1 MELVRTSNKPYLDFY
16 IVNQGETGFLELLNK
31 YSEGKLDR
39 NHQDT
44 QQMENLAFYNKKLKR
59 VFIGNI
65 AKRYKDLDIIPS
77 PILDGT
83 LDKFFEDKKP

>member
-1 MELVRTSNKPYLDFY
+1 MSLK
-16 IVNQGETGFLELLNK
+16 
-31 YSEGKLDR
+31 
-39 NHQDT
+39 
-44 QQMENLAFYNKKLKR
+44 FYNKKLKR

-83 LDKFFEDKKP
+83 LDKFFDDKNLIPIIPLICQNTLEYYWFIRIKVSLHPS